1 MGNIVDTVE
10 DRIQNAILSAA
21 DSIITPKIELAIRS
35 VNASTGREATSLM
48 ATSEGGE
55 NIRITALLK
64 RIRKKKYTTCV

>member
-48 ATSEGGE
+48 ATSEGGDH
-55 NIRITALLK
+55 IRITALLK
-64 RIRKKKYTTCV
+64 RIRKEKYTTCV